1 MICVGYTAYMD
12 SSNKFFIWTEA
23 AGCGEILP
31 PCLESYMKHHKE
43 KIHVFGYP
51 EDFVNV
57 PKSRQIIPMVIQ
69 DQPTQLGQ
77 GMDLSFEKDLRDAYQ
92 HGHEGTAFLW
102 AKIIANRTEDFLLHL
117 DSDTVFLGDVVSPII
132 AQLES
137 GYGVVGTRRPYK
149 EQVRNGNVKGYRRF
163 QFYFYRDA
171 VNTYAFGFDRRS
183 IKLKSFQDIQDK
195 IRAKYSSRILQRI
208 FPVIDFFDSLTFRL
222 ARTKGIFYLDSYNQ
236 AKSGKHGRY
245 GEFESLMIS
254 FAAVGSGCNFYKNP
268 QVQTSESYREFALAS
283 FSLYSKYLLDKEIGV
298 NPLDS
303 PYLVN
308 LLEKLDKKTWTLNGI

>member
-1 MICVGYTAYMD
+1 
-12 SSNKFFIWTEA
+12 
-23 AGCGEILP
+23 
-31 PCLESYMKHHKE
+31 
-43 KIHVFGYP
+43 
-51 EDFVNV
+51 
-57 PKSRQIIPMVIQ
+57 MVIQ

-208 FPVIDFFDSLTFRL
+208 FPVIDFF
-222 ARTKGIFYLDSYNQ
+222 
-236 AKSGKHGRY
+236 
-245 GEFESLMIS
+245 
-254 FAAVGSGCNFYKNP
+254 
-268 QVQTSESYREFALAS
+268 
-283 FSLYSKYLLDKEIGV
+283 
-298 NPLDS
+298 
-303 PYLVN
+303 
-308 LLEKLDKKTWTLNGI
+308 